1 MYRLGQHFGVSRPP
15 ELPRPAILCAASL
28 TFSDQIS
35 HKYAMFNDNR
45 DGTLT
50 MTGRGFDKLWL
61 GNCCIVSQIPLAED
75 AAPPVPPTLPDK
87 KRKARARD
95 TSSQVQRHS
104 QSTRSHDSEP
114 PNIPVAKQG
123 QQASKDPAE
132 LLSMNAP
139 DPHLARVLETSQ
151 IWEHVQPLLN
161 RNRLKSYYTAKK
173 HEQKAFRQA
182 ISLPKM
188 NHIDKDWVKGVQR
201 SNQRAFKALLS
212 LVLHFAGCKRL
223 CAACETRGAEKQQNC
238 MVLPPEAMKMAE
250 LRLTLGNQ
258 CVNCYFYPT
267 SRPCGLSFDLSFEA
281 KKTSVPAPQPPPQ
294 VIPERSSGAATTLPS
309 RDNSRHVFKASAVPR
324 TPVPVPLI
332 PKSSVPRLS
341 SMSQPSGAQVYVE
354 RTGLNTNGEAEASQT
369 NLPSTA
375 NQDSAPGDT
384 IHSNSAR
391 DCASSDE
398 VVSKSDTGSSEA
410 QSPPTSVDPAI
421 RPDAMSSSMLSK
433 TFDLASEVGKLPMAQ
448 QAAAYENIFRIFE
461 TVQIVRRA
469 PLPAAHLTR
478 TSPGGHSQPS
488 PVGDDWEMAPGH
500 LAPPSGPDR
509 DDGLTPSVAFSDPF
523 LRRMVVGFEL
533 AYPHN
538 RTHKVLNKHIQ
549 PRGSIRIEETPDDWD
564 CTVSVLEGMIRV
576 NMLGID
582 AKIGQ
587 GGLLKVPSGAECI
600 VANVMDQESR
610 IQVWWMRADF

>member
-1 MYRLGQHFGVSRPP
+1 
-15 ELPRPAILCAASL
+15 
-28 TFSDQIS
+28 
-35 HKYAMFNDNR
+35 
-45 DGTLT
+45 
-50 MTGRGFDKLWL
+50 
-61 GNCCIVSQIPLAED
+61 
-75 AAPPVPPTLPDK
+75 
-87 KRKARARD
+87 
-95 TSSQVQRHS
+95 
-104 QSTRSHDSEP
+104 
-114 PNIPVAKQG
+114 
-123 QQASKDPAE
+123 
-132 LLSMNAP
+132 MNAP

-161 RNRLKSYYTAKK
+161 RNRLNSYYTAKK

-182 ISLPKM
+182 VSLPKK
-188 NHIDKDWVKGVQR
+188 NHIDKDWVNGVQR
-201 SNQRAFKALLS
+201 SNQLAFKALLS

-267 SRPCGLSFDLSFEA
+267 SRPCGLSFEA
-281 KKTSVPAPQPPPQ
+281 KKTPVPVPQPPPQ
-294 VIPERSSGAATTLPS
+294 VIPERSSDAATLPS
-309 RDNSRHVFKASAVPR
+309 LDNSRHVFKARTVPR

-341 SMSQPSGAQVYVE
+341 SMSQPSGAQVHVE

-369 NLPSTA
+369 RLPSTA

-384 IHSNSAR
+384 IHSNNAR

-398 VVSKSDTGSSEA
+398 VVSKSDTGSHAANSSEA
-410 QSPPTSVDPAI
+410 QSPPTSVDSAI
-421 RPDAMSSSMLSK
+421 RPGAMSSSMLSK

-478 TSPGGHSQPS
+478 TSPGDHSQPS
-488 PVGDDWEMAPGH
+488 PVADDWEMAPGH
-500 LAPPSGPDR
+500 LAPPSGPNC

-564 CTVSVLEGMIRV
+564 CTVSVLEGLIRV